1 MTTTKNNEHKN
12 IKVPNKREQNQT
24 CLDSTE
30 REGLRPKGNVPNLR
44 FPEFQGEWEMCKASD
59 LLDFYSTNSLSWD
72 KLEYGTT
79 NIQNLHYGLIHVGLP
94 TMVDIDKDN
103 LPNIIDGNVPKNYEL
118 CKEGDV
124 VFADASE
131 DTNEVAKA
139 VEYYNL
145 NGKKVVCGLHTIHG
159 RDNKNKTVVGY
170 KGYAFSSMSFH
181 HQIRRI
187 AQGTKIYSINSKNF
201 SECYVGIPSK
211 EEQQKIADLLRLID
225 ERIATQNKI
234 IDKLQS
240 LIKGMEDNLLDNPLW
255 EKTYLRSFMQF
266 FPTNSL
272 SWEQLSYKEGAIR
285 NLHYGLIHGLQTR
298 GINSASLPMIKNEA
312 IPKQYT
318 LCQVGDVA
326 FADAS
331 EDTGEIAKS
340 VEFVDTIEGETI
352 CGLHTIHGR
361 DIKNRTVVGFKGF
374 AFNSRYFH
382 NQIKRLAQGTKIFSI
397 TANNLSSCYVYLP
410 DFDTQKAIVKLLKA
424 YEENLLVSKR
434 LLEQYEKQKQ
444 YLLRQM
450 FI

>member
-1 MTTTKNNEHKN
+1 MTTTINNEHK
-12 IKVPNKREQNQT
+12 K
-24 CLDSTE
+24 L
-30 REGLRPKGNVPNLR
+30 NVPNLR
-44 FPEFQGEWEMCKASD
+44 FPEFQGEWEKCKVSD

-72 KLEYGTT
+72 KLEYGTP

-118 CKEGDV
+118 CKEGDI

-211 EEQQKIADLLRLID
+211 DEQQKIADLLRLID

-234 IDKLQS
+234 IEDLKKLKS
-240 LIKGMEDNLLDNPLW
+240 AIID
-255 EKTYLRSFMQF
+255 YAI
-266 FPTNSL
+266 NSL
-272 SWEQLSYKEGAIR
+272 DSGFVKFGSLYEMAGEGGTPTTSNASFYDNGKIPFVKIDDLKKKYLTE
-285 NLHYGLIHGLQTR
+285 NKDFITELGLQKS
-298 GINSASLPMIKNEA
+298 SAWLVPSRSILFSNGATI
-312 IPKQYT
+312 
-318 LCQVGDVA
+318 
-326 FADAS
+326 
-331 EDTGEIAKS
+331 GEITITTYPVCTKQGILGIVPKPNID
-340 VEFVDTIEGETI
+340 VEFLYYFMSSSYFKKAVSRIVTEGTMKTAY
-352 CGLHTIHGR
+352 LK
-361 DIKNRTVVGFKGF
+361 DINNIRCPIPIKEKQQDI
-374 AFNSRYFH
+374 AKMPSALNS
-382 NQIKRLAQGTKIFSI
+382 KIDFEQSI
-397 TANNLSSCYVYLP
+397 L
-410 DFDTQKAIVKLLKA
+410 KLFC
-424 YEENLLVSKR
+424 S
-434 LLEQYEKQKQ
+434 QKQ

-450 FI
+450 FM